1 MLKGAAMKKGL
12 EREAGVTAMM
22 SRRELLVAAA
32 AGAGLA
38 LLPVLPALA
47 GAPAKKLSLPSV
59 VMGYCNPPANGSLT
73 DAVLVD
79 ALSVA
84 PIRGTYELRVVGAA
98 TDQPLAI
105 GAQYGA
111 DAKHCFWQ
119 AWMAQN
125 LLQCS
130 PPSAIRWAADSG
142 KPLPLTVELGA
153 GTAASQVP
161 ARNGIYVLM
170 VVPQSQ
176 RIPAW
181 STLGIEDSATDG
193 VAMRLVARGSSAP
206 VDFPYALFSVQSLA
220 GASVKV

>member
-1 MLKGAAMKKGL
+1 MKNDL
-12 EREAGVTAMM
+12 ERGVGTPAMM

-32 AGAGLA
+32 TGTGLA
-38 LLPVLPALA
+38 FLPVLPALA
-47 GAPAKKLSLPSV
+47 GVSTSKGPLPSV
-59 VMGYCNPPANGSLT
+59 AVGYCNPPANGSLIGAT
-73 DAVLVD
+73 FVNANAV
-79 ALSVA
+79 S

-111 DAKHCFWQ
+111 NAEHCFWQ
-119 AWMAQN
+119 AWKVQN

-130 PPSAIRWAADSG
+130 PPSSIRWAANARN
-142 KPLPLTVELGA
+142 PLPLTVGLGA

-161 ARNGIYVLM
+161 ARSGIYALI

-176 RIPAW
+176 RMPAW
-181 STLGIEDSATDG
+181 SALGVEDSFTDG
-193 VAMRLVARGSSAP
+193 VAMRLVARGSSVP
-206 VDFPYALFSVQSLA
+206 VNFPYALFSVRSID